1 MFHIHKLVPEFWCS
15 DFEESLKFYT
25 EVLGFSVTQRRNNDH
40 HAYLDLDDAQLMIA
54 HWEQDGV
61 WEPAPLEKPYGRG
74 VNFFI
79 LVDDVREKYDVILA
93 AGVKPFVELHTRSY
107 WRTDRM
113 DERTEFGVLDPD
125 GYLLRFSQV
134 ESHRP
139 VEHSDIDELDKK
151 HGFMPL

>member
-1 MFHIHKLVPEFWCS
+1 MRPI
-15 DFEESLKFYT
+15 
-25 EVLGFSVTQRRNNDH
+25 
-40 HAYLDLDDAQLMIA
+40 
-54 HWEQDGV
+54 
-61 WEPAPLEKPYGRG
+61 G

-93 AGVKPFVELHTRSY
+93 AGMKPFVELHTRSY

-125 GYLLRFSQV
+125 GYLQRFSQV

-139 VEHSDIDELDKK
+139 VEQFDIDELDKK
-151 HGFMPL
+151 HEFMPL

>member
-1 MFHIHKLVPEFWCS
+1 
-15 DFEESLKFYT
+15 
-25 EVLGFSVTQRRNNDH
+25 
-40 HAYLDLDDAQLMIA
+40 MIA
-54 HWEQDGV
+54 HWERNEV

-79 LVDDVREKYDVILA
+79 LVDDVREKYDVVLA

-107 WRTDRM
+107 WRTDQM

-139 VEHSDIDELDKK
+139 VEQSDIDELDKK
-151 HGFMPL
+151 HGFIPL